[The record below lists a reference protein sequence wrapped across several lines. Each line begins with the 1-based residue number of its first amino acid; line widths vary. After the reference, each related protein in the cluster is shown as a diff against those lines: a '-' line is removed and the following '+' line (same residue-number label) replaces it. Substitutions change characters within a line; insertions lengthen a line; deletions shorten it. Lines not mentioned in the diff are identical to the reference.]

1 MAMVIFT
8 MVPAGKASGGGYKVS
23 VLVTPKLDKGE
34 LPKPFK
40 DWPDTVQQLKNVSV
54 DLGTADGSG
63 RKCTAVTKVVQA
75 SLVGSIN
82 KDAYAYLLGSAVTV
96 NDGTKLTI
104 ATADKTPTI
113 KSYDVKQVNSC
124 VNTVRQF
131 LFEHKCL
138 KPGETPLATIGGVAL
153 TLDSLTAQHYPFAI
167 PGTSAVAIQSAAA
180 AAPLSGRAQSIY
192 ERDTR
197 RVTTDPAKL
206 TDDSR
211 QTLRAIAD
219 RQSNQAN
226 GAPSPTLPNPL
237 LDHAAF
243 TSRIERRPS
252 TLAPAQDYGRGFD
265 FAERIALLS
274 NHASLLRPLGI
285 VLDVSVSSA
294 NSNDINSA
302 SCVRL
307 HLDDAIKNLFPG
319 ISLQAKWCAY
329 DRSSFLPLSFD
340 RSIDNGYLTL
350 TEYSLVAQDADSDGH
365 KLAQTFASLAA
376 TKAAGTAK
384 LVREGVRAD
393 DLRRT
398 NLLQNLLVD
407 DPEQTLPPPSRTMGL
422 MLVEHGRAAKAQQKI
437 VRSVGANGA
446 DHPLTDDT
454 TILFAEDLTR
464 GLIVDL
470 YAKSPDGAHEGWFP
484 MCLRH
489 EKLLFGDKSNLQPIV
504 PENVAAQGSIKPC
517 AVTAGDKLEN
527 RAALDEWNTHEVVAR
542 WNGSYMCAPP
552 PSYRAMEEFEN
563 AESSPPQETFGF
575 SADISEP
582 NDHEGELLK
591 RPPMRA
597 KGVYA
602 MTVRVETVTGDSV
615 PFQMNPAH
623 KTSQLTLGRWEPLQ
637 PPSVLFAGPST
648 EKMYEMVLR
657 SEDADDSPSD
667 LLRVIVAP
675 RVNREVAELH
685 IANDE
690 DGIEGLINGFL
701 RLELDACGKLNEV
714 ARPFSGDERDLPD
727 VPYLPDPAAEAVTA
741 TFEDE
746 ITGEQPFCTLP
757 LRDVARRRALW
768 PDAFVNLLAVKGIS
782 VKEARKRSKD
792 GAPKARF
799 TLDTTNPLAA
809 GMDGDSQQFKL
820 ELPAGWKGRARLQA
834 GFGDAGAS
842 WLSAMA
848 LWQQFAGGGKFDQ
861 TALLRGE
868 HPMLCL
874 PRYIEVVNAVPR
886 PLRQV
891 DLMDTSF
898 STGSFSTTRQML
910 PKYIGRTTNSTVAE
924 LNLAYTFDRKST
936 GKLRSRTEWN
946 ECVDDG
952 KGIFVPHAGKS
963 LLLEQAIAGNKD
975 QGDRHV
981 ENNMQTI
988 YVQHDFEDTHY
999 RRLRITTE
1007 GFSRF
1012 KEYFKD
1018 ATDDDSSSVGTS
1030 IEVELKS
1037 SARPQSP
1044 DLLYIVP
1051 TFGWQSPED
1060 NAEDKQNPCFQNR
1073 RLGAGLRVFLRPR
1086 WRSTGEDEL
1095 LGVII
1100 ADSADV
1106 RKAMQAF
1113 SSIPISN
1120 KPEAGNEKTE
1130 PYLSTWGGDPVRLPN
1145 QCAAGTLAL
1154 EGWQPTPTA
1163 QVAADDETTRPGSS
1177 HACNV
1182 STLLGQAGACGWS
1195 LQLDEPGVTGT
1206 VAVVGYP
1213 VQTDALRQFLFSD
1226 IAFDRAPQYGIFVRL
1241 ALVRYQPHSIQGV
1254 ETSRVVIAD
1263 FALLNADR
1271 AVTVQRIKAIKPGD
1285 KHPKNALQLQII
1297 GVPNPSPSKS
1307 ATGAAKSANE
1317 FEVKLERQVYN
1328 DQNDI
1333 GWQQLSDADLSIQ
1346 LIPDP
1351 QNDSVRDLPKT
1362 CEKILWSGTLFPDPL
1377 CAKRRIVVRE
1387 YEIYEADFVP
1397 DGCTAPGK
1405 VRRLVYVDAV
1415 GLE

>member
-1 MAMVIFT
+1 MATVIFT
-8 MVPAGKASGGGYKVS
+8 TVPAGKASDGSYKVS
-23 VLVTPKLDKGE
+23 VLVTPKLDSGE
-34 LPKPFK
+34 LPKTFK
-40 DWPDTVQQLKNVSV
+40 NWPDTVQQLKNVRV

-63 RKCTAVTKVVQA
+63 RKCTVVTKVVQA
-75 SLVGSIN
+75 NLVGSIN
-82 KDAYAYLLGSAVTV
+82 KDAYTYLLGSAVTV

-138 KPGETPLATIGGVAL
+138 KPGETPLATIGGVAV

-167 PGTSAVAIQSAAA
+167 PGTTAVAIQSAASA
-180 AAPLSGRAQSIY
+180 ATLSERAQSIY

-206 TDDSR
+206 TDDSH

-219 RQSNQAN
+219 RQTNQAN
-226 GAPSPTLPNPL
+226 GAPSSTLPNPL

-252 TLAPAQDYGRGFD
+252 TVAPAQDYGRAFD

-285 VLDVSVSSA
+285 VLDLSVSSA
-294 NSNDINSA
+294 NSNDVNSA

-340 RSIDNGYLTL
+340 KSIDNGYLTL

-376 TKAAGTAK
+376 TKADGTAK

-398 NLLQNLLVD
+398 NLLQNLLDD

-489 EKLLFGDKSNLQPIV
+489 EKLLFGDNSNLKPIV
-504 PENVAAQGSIKPC
+504 PENVATQGSIKPC

-552 PSYRAMEEFEN
+552 PSYRAMEESEN
-563 AESSPPQETFGF
+563 AESSTPGETFGF
-575 SADISEP
+575 SAVISEP
-582 NDHEGELLK
+582 TDEEGELLK

-615 PFQMNPAH
+615 PFQINPAH

-675 RVNREVAELH
+675 RVSREVAELH

-714 ARPFSGDERDLPD
+714 ARPFSGNERDLPD
-727 VPYLPDPAAEAVTA
+727 VPYLPDPAAQAVTA

-757 LRDVARRRALW
+757 LRDVTRRRSLW

-782 VKEARKRSKD
+782 VKEARKGSKD

-799 TLDTTNPLAA
+799 TVDATNPVAA
-809 GMDGDSQQFKL
+809 GMDGNSQQFKL
-820 ELPAGWKGRARLQA
+820 ELPAAWKGRVRLQS

-874 PRYIEVVNAVPR
+874 PQYIEVVNAVPR

-910 PKYIGRTTNSTVAE
+910 PKYIGRTTDSTVAD

-946 ECVDDG
+946 ECVDNG
-952 KGIFVPHAGKS
+952 KANFVPHAGKS
-963 LLLEQAIAGNKD
+963 LLLEQSIAGNKD
-975 QGDRHV
+975 QGDRAV
-981 ENNMQTI
+981 ENNTQTI
-988 YVQHDFEDTHY
+988 SVQHDFEDTHY
-999 RRLRITTE
+999 RILTITTE

-1012 KEYFKD
+1012 KEYFKN

-1030 IEVELKS
+1030 LEVELKN
-1037 SARPQSP
+1037 SARPQAA
-1044 DLLYIVP
+1044 DLLYVVP
-1051 TFGWQSPED
+1051 TFGWRLSED
-1060 NAEDKQNPCFQNR
+1060 ERGHSFQNR

-1095 LGVII
+1095 LGVVI
-1100 ADSADV
+1100 ADSSEVQRCMKSFDAV
-1106 RKAMQAF
+1106 
-1113 SSIPISN
+1113 PISN
-1120 KPEAGNEKTE
+1120 NAQTGSEATQ
-1130 PYLSTWGGDPVRLPN
+1130 PYISTWGGDPVRLPN
-1145 QCAAGTLAL
+1145 PCDAAPLCL
-1154 EGWQPTPTA
+1154 DGWQPEHKTKRN
-1163 QVAADDETTRPGSS
+1163 DDENSAPTNG
-1177 HACNV
+1177 CDLE
-1182 STLLGQAGACGWS
+1182 TLVAQGGACGWS
-1195 LQLDEPGVTGT
+1195 LQLTEPGAAGT
-1206 VAVVGYP
+1206 VAVVGYV
-1213 VQTDALRQFLFSD
+1213 VQPDPSRGFLFSD
-1226 IAFDRAPQYGIFVRL
+1226 IIFDRAPQYGTFVRL
-1241 ALVRYQPHSIQGV
+1241 SLVRYQPHSMPGV
-1254 ETSRVVIAD
+1254 EISPVIIAD

-1271 AVTVQRIKAIKPGD
+1271 VVTVQRVNATKPNG
-1285 KHPKNALQLQII
+1285 KHPTNALQVRII
-1297 GVPNPSPSKS
+1297 GVPNLSP
-1307 ATGAAKSANE
+1307 TGSANDKPKGAND
-1317 FEVKLERQVYN
+1317 FEVSLERRVYN
-1328 DQNDI
+1328 DENDM
-1333 GWQQLSDADLSIQ
+1333 GWQQLSDSELAKQ
-1346 LIPDP
+1346 LVPDP
-1351 QNDSVRDLPKT
+1351 GNGTVRDLPNT
-1362 CEKILWSGTLFPDPL
+1362 CEKILWSGTLFPDPV
-1377 CAKRRIVVRE
+1377 CAQRRIVVRE
-1387 YEIYEADFVP
+1387 YESYETDLVP
-1397 DGCTAPGK
+1397 LGCTAPGRE
-1405 VRRLVYVDAV
+1405 RRLVYVDAV
-1415 GLE
+1415 TLE